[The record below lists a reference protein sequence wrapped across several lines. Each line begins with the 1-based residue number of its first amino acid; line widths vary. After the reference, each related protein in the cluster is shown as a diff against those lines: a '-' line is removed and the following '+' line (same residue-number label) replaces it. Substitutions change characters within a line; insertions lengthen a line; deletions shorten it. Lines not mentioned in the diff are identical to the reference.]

1 MKKFICLAGLV
12 FMSASMLMAQDE
24 GVIQKRE
31 RIDKSKSIFIGLG
44 PSFTLG
50 KNIGD
55 YSVGF
60 NVEAGFVKRLNRVLS
75 IGPSI
80 SYLNFEYDPEI
91 TTEEGGAYVGHGDPN
106 NWRTE
111 FDGVPNLSYDY
122 GYVLNLEGGDLSLL
136 SLAVNLKV
144 NFVPI
149 RDNSK
154 ISVYG
159 FAKPFVTVA
168 MRKDVNGFAERYT
181 YETYVDDQNTATAND
196 DILYFNQGD
205 DTWYTDG
212 VTHTWGPDDY
222 EALKSD
228 SEITGGI
235 FVGPGIELFPVK
247 AVSFYAQAAFGYTFP
262 ITYVATRSYPP
273 TVESYLNEEFPMVK
287 KGFPSINIQF
297 GVSFNF

>member
-1 MKKFICLAGLV
+1 MKKIACLAGFLFITTTV
-12 FMSASMLMAQDE
+12 LMAQDE

-31 RIDKSKSIFIGLG
+31 RIDRSKSIFVGIG

-60 NVEAGFVKRLNRVLS
+60 NAEAGFVKRLNRVLS

-80 SYLNFEYDPEI
+80 SYISFEYDPEV
-91 TTEEGGAYVGHGDPN
+91 TTEKGGAYVGVGDPN

-111 FDGVPNLSYDY
+111 FSGVPNLSYDY
-122 GYVLNLEGGDLSLL
+122 GYVLNLEGGNLSLL
-136 SLAVNLKV
+136 SLAVNIKI

-159 FAKPFVTVA
+159 FAKPFVTLA
-168 MRKDVNGFAERYT
+168 SRSDVSGSAERYA
-181 YETYVDDQNTATAND
+181 YETYVEDQNTTSTAD
-196 DILYFNQGD
+196 DVLYYNQGD
-205 DTWYTDG
+205 ETWYFDG
-212 VTHTWGPDDY
+212 TTERWGPSQF

-235 FVGPGIELFPVK
+235 FVGPGIEIFPVK
-247 AVSFYAQAAFGYTFP
+247 PVSFYAQAAFGYTFP
-262 ITYVATRSYPP
+262 ITYVSTGSYPP
-273 TVESYLNEEFPMVK
+273 SVDSYFNDEFPMVK
-287 KGFPSINIQF
+287 KGFPSVNVQF